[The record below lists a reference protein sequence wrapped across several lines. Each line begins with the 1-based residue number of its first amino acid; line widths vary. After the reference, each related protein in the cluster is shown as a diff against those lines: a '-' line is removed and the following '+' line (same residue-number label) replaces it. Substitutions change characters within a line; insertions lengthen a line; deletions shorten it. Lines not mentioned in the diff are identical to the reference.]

1 MGVDKMTRKIS
12 YTALA
17 SRVIVVAVANYDSD
31 VLFDWTAYIDSV
43 PGQNHELEYQEVA
56 RTGAKLSEHIAAVLF
71 PHLDIDKYRT

>member
-1 MGVDKMTRKIS
+1 MTRKIS

-17 SRVIVVAVANYDSD
+17 NRVIVVAVREYNDKD
-31 VLFDWTAYIDSV
+31 ELFDWTAYIDSV